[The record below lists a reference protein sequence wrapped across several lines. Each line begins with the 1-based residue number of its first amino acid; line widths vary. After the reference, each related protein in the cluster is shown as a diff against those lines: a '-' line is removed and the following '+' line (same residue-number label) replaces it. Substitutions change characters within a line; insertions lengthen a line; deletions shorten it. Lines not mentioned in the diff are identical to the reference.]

1 MGVVLHERAVGVA
14 AEVEEAGHGRAQAE
28 REAVYEQQVE
38 QGVVDGRGELGA
50 EVVGLVAQVDE
61 GDEVAEGDELIILES
76 MKMEIPIEAPVS
88 GTLVEFLVEED
99 DPVDEDQVVARI
111 EE

>member
-1 MGVVLHERAVGVA
+1 MATDVKSEMTGTVWQIA
-14 AEVEEAGHGRAQAE
+14 
-28 REAVYEQQVE
+28 
-38 QGVVDGRGELGA
+38 
-50 EVVGLVAQVDE
+50 VDE
-61 GDEVAEGDELIILES
+61 GDNVAEGDELIILES

-99 DPVDEDQVVARI
+99 DPVEEDQVVARI